1 MRFLCFVNMCKKS
14 YINIILYMGDDGMPV
29 IISAFL
35 TFQLWLLKILHGPR
49 SYLISP
55 TKNQIQGG
63 YPCPILDLID

>member
-1 MRFLCFVNMCKKS
+1 
-14 YINIILYMGDDGMPV
+14 MGDDGMPV